1 MKFLIMLMVC
11 IGLNSLKTY
20 VKFCPKREINV
31 IGMERA
37 CLSDLGGA
45 PLPVARRPIMKATAP
60 RVRLPKWPFHLQRG
74 GSRNR
79 ISRRAFQDEAK
90 RNSLG
95 VLKAS
100 SKFGKMSV
108 LGSMM
113 NPLAKER
120 MKEAEDRH
128 R

>member
-1 MKFLIMLMVC
+1 MYWFKFFKNICKILSEER
-11 IGLNSLKTY
+11 N
-20 VKFCPKREINV
+20 KRYRY
-31 IGMERA
+31 GTRLSP

-100 SKFGKMSV
+100 SKFDKMSV